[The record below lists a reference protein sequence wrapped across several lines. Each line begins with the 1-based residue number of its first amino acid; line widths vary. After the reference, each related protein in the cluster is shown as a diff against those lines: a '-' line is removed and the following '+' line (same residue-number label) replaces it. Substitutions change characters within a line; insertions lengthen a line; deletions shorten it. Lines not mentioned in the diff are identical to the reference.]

1 MKKYISILLACMLFF
16 SFAIPT
22 YAEESSEWYEMVEVS
37 EEEWGEEPEL
47 VNPYTLYIMNVIT
60 SIKDGG
66 NGKIYL
72 HAVVSCTTEMQTITT
87 VFYLQKHTSSGWVN
101 VSSGTTSVSD
111 SATLSKTMSVSG
123 ASAGTYRV
131 RTETLVRTY
140 SGYPETTSGY
150 SGNITI
156 S

>member
-16 SFAIPT
+16 AFSVPT
-22 YAEESSEWYEMVEVS
+22 YAEETDEWYEMVEVP

-66 NGKIYL
+66 NGKVYL
-72 HAVVSCTTEMQTITT
+72 HAIVSCTTEMQTITT

-123 ASAGTYRV
+123 VPAGTYRA
-131 RTETLVRTY
+131 RTQTLVRSYDGT
-140 SGYPETTSGY
+140 PESTSGY

>member
-1 MKKYISILLACMLFF
+1 MKKYISVLLACVLFF

-22 YAEESSEWYEMVEVS
+22 YAEESEEWYEMVEVS
-37 EEEWGEEPEL
+37 EEEWTEEPEL
-47 VNPYTLYIMNVIT
+47 VNPYTLYIMNVRT
-60 SIKDGG
+60 SIMDGG
-66 NGKIYL
+66 NGKVYL
-72 HAVVSCTTEMQTITT
+72 HAEVCCTTDMQTITT

-111 SATLSKTMSVSG
+111 SDTLSKTMSVSG
-123 ASAGTYRV
+123 VSAGTYRA
-131 RTETLVRTY
+131 RTQTLVRSY
-140 SGYPETTSGY
+140 SGTPESTAGY